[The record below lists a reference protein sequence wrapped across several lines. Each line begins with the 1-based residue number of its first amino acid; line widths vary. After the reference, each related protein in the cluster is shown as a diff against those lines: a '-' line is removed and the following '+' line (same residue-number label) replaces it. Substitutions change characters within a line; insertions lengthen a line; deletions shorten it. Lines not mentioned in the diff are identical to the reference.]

1 MSREVFTLKS
11 VGKIKFA
18 SIQVAIRIWLKQVL
32 NSRKS
37 IKQSIKMAKHP
48 SKIVIITIIA
58 ITSEITIIIV
68 IIIRINNNR
77 INLVKIHNSLS
88 STTKLLKITQQHP
101 QLLEIKI
108 NFRMAARSFAI
119 HANNQVIPL
128 QIAHRILKTIQLH
141 KQHQRNHGH
150 KN

>member
-1 MSREVFTLKS
+1 
-11 VGKIKFA
+11 
-18 SIQVAIRIWLKQVL
+18 
-32 NSRKS
+32 
-37 IKQSIKMAKHP
+37 MAKLP
-48 SKIVIITIIA
+48 SKIAIIATIA
-58 ITSEITIIIV
+58 ITSEITTITIV
-68 IIIRINNNR
+68 ILIRINNNR